1 MLIRGIGEYHKLENK
16 FGYENYISAFTKVRN
31 VDTLVELIDGYLNVD
46 KFSLNDLLNI
56 NNKNI
61 KIAFDLYMN
70 SEGFKRKWTKEELK
84 LLKGKGF
91 EDALL
96 TLQRK
101 ITLIRINLN
110 LLPFLVSVT
119 GVYNDSL
126 YKLLEE
132 NNLLH
137 ELYKET
143 KDNTIIE
150 YLLGRFPNFNTYKNI
165 SKYLSNDE
173 RNKLL
178 DNIVNYF
185 ISFNKKLDYKDFDA
199 YDLKYICSK
208 LIQKNCMNAEYA
220 YMFLWMD
227 YYNKED
233 KDKLINVILNG
244 NPNVIYKTLIN
255 KAINLSKE
263 EKEKLEKA
271 LRKTKNFEYNF
282 YYCFKNNE
290 LELVE
295 SFGGYLMLQ
304 NFLLA
309 SNDFCDKNEL
319 GKIVGYIN
327 SKIGISKEEMHD
339 NLNNIIFKDSGDN
352 SIKIWNKGNTKKRG

>member
-1 MLIRGIGEYHKLENK
+1 MLIRGIGEYHKREKK
-16 FGYENYISAFTKVRN
+16 FSYENYINAFIKVRN

-61 KIAFDLYMN
+61 KIAFSLYMN
-70 SEGFKRKWTKEELK
+70 SEGFKRKWTNEELK
-84 LLKGKGF
+84 LLKQKGF

-101 ITLIRINLN
+101 ITLIRINIT
-110 LLPFLVSVT
+110 LLPFLASTT

-165 SKYLSNDE
+165 RKYLSNDE

-233 KDKLINVILNG
+233 KDKLIDIILKG
-244 NPNVIYKTLIN
+244 SANVIYKTLIN
-255 KAINLSKE
+255 KAINLNKE

-271 LRKTKNFEYNF
+271 LRKTKNFKYNF
-282 YYCFKNNE
+282 YYSFKNNE

-304 NFLLA
+304 NFLLT
-309 SNDFCDKNEL
+309 SNKFSNKDEL
-319 GKIVGYIN
+319 NKIIEYIN
-327 SKIGISKEEMHD
+327 SKIGTNEEEMYN
-339 NLNNIIFKDSGDN
+339 NLKNIIFKDEDESYKD
-352 SIKIWNKGNTKKRG
+352 SFKKTNN